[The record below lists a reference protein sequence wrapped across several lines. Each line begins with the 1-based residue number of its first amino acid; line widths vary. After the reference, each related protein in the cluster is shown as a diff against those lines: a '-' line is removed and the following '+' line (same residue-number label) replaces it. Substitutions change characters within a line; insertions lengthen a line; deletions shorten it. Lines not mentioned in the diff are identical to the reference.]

1 MFLSKFKQRK
11 KTGSFDENSHKIP
24 GYNLDSPEPFS
35 DPQPQRA
42 QDFRDHRRGLY
53 RQLYTIPGVDV
64 RSRLLSVI
72 LEL

>member
-1 MFLSKFKQRK
+1 MLKQRK
-11 KTGSFDENSHKIP
+11 RTGSWDGNLHKVL

-42 QDFRDHRRGLY
+42 QDFQDHRRGPS

-64 RSRLLSVI
+64 RSCLLSVI